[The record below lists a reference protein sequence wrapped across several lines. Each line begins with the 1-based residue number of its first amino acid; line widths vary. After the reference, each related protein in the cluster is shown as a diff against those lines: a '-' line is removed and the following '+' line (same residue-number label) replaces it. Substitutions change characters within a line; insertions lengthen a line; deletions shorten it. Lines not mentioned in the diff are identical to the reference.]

1 MIYSLGQ
8 KQNNKNPKSSMDLL
22 QKYNNKKIA
31 EYIRKSSTPS
41 FRAGDTLK
49 VHVRIKDG
57 SAERVQVYEGVCI
70 ARHNKSMGSS
80 FTVRR
85 IGVGQEGIERIFP
98 LHSPVLEK
106 IEVVRRGSVRRAK
119 LYYLRDR
126 KGKSAR
132 IKELS
137 RYHSR
142 SNPKTE
148 TPKDA
153 ASAGTISAVV
163 ATTE

>member
-1 MIYSLGQ
+1 M
-8 KQNNKNPKSSMDLL
+8 NLL
-22 QKYNNKKIA
+22 QKYNDKKIA
-31 EYIRKSSTPS
+31 EYAHKSETPD

-57 SAERVQVYEGVCI
+57 STERIQVYEGICI

-98 LHSPVLEK
+98 LHSPVLDK
-106 IEVVRRGSVRRAK
+106 IEIVRRGSVRRAK

-137 RYHSR
+137 RYHTR
-142 SNPKTE
+142 SNPKNAI
-148 TPKDA
+148 A
-153 ASAGTISAVV
+153 APVKNTGV
-163 ATTE
+163 AAAPVITVAAE